1 MKPQSKTDRSQLLS
15 SYLDGEL
22 DEDQTRFVET
32 NVLQDPEARREL
44 ENLRALKSLIAARMR
59 LTPSLG
65 FWTRLSTELERRKRE
80 EENLLP
86 FPRKYLPLVSL
97 GTAVVVLVVGFVL
110 FQQRATLVDYVSR
123 QSERVQKSVED
134 NILKGSL
141 MPLFAHVDKNQAL
154 QFAMFGTLPLDAR
167 AETELRVNEDSA
179 RGYTIDMDKK
189 GDRKTPTVTVK
200 EFVDEVRPSHAQLQI
215 IDSLLD
221 LGRVKL
227 EGSVFVAEDRVMAVN
242 PELSRLNRVMLSGI
256 AAALEPEQ
264 RVRFER
270 FLQVRQAPYMLS
282 GGRRGSESSERIL
295 HTMRLRERS
304 EAFLVVSPETVVV
317 SRLDID
323 LDSLRR
329 HISEVQE
336 VQTSV
341 AVHMNSLIRRMGER
355 EVAVRH
361 RSGVPIPQVRV
372 VGGSEFFSIQIG
384 NDWEGLPRPSEMW
397 VKPRMPVQVG
407 TRGRHPGPSFNF
419 QFNGDDSS
427 VFFNLDLDSLMI
439 RMRKEGDAGGIEI
452 FKGDRRSRNRVFQL
466 DGREMQPSLDSASRG
481 QKRKISKL
489 DSLMKE
495 MEKRER
501 QQERNQEEEDSP
513 RPQR

>member
-1 MKPQSKTDRSQLLS
+1 MKPQTKTDLSQLLS

-22 DEDQTRFVET
+22 DEAQARNVET
-32 NVLQDPEARREL
+32 NVLQDSEARREL
-44 ENLRALKSLIAARMR
+44 ENLKALKNLMAAKRR
-59 LTPSLG
+59 LTPATG

-86 FPRKYLPLVSL
+86 FPRKYLPMVSL
-97 GTAVVVLVVGFVL
+97 GTAVVVLVVSFVL
-110 FQQRATLVDYVSR
+110 FQQRATVVDYVSR
-123 QSERVQKSVED
+123 QSERVQKVVED
-134 NILKGSL
+134 NLLKGSL
-141 MPLFAHVDKNQAL
+141 MPLFSHIDKNQAL
-154 QFAMFGTLPLDAR
+154 QFAMFGTLPLDAK

-179 RGYTIDMDKK
+179 RGYTIDVDKK
-189 GDRKTPTVTVK
+189 GNRKTPIVTVK
-200 EFVDEVRPSHAQLQI
+200 EFVDEVRPSHGQLQI

-227 EGSVFVAEDRVMAVN
+227 EGSVFVAEDRAMAVN

-264 RVRFER
+264 RARFER

-282 GGRRGSESSERIL
+282 GGRRGSEPSERIL

-304 EAFLVVSPETVVV
+304 EAFLVVSPETVLV

-323 LDSLRR
+323 MDSLRR
-329 HISEVQE
+329 HIRGIQE
-336 VQTSV
+336 VQTPV

-355 EVAVRH
+355 DVAVSR
-361 RSGVPIPQVRV
+361 RSGVPMPQVRV
-372 VGGSEFFSIQIG
+372 VGGSEFFSIHID
-384 NDWEGLPRPSEMW
+384 NDWESLPKPSDMW
-397 VKPRMPVQVG
+397 VKPRMPMQVG
-407 TRGRHPGPSFNF
+407 TRGRNPGPSFNF

-427 VFFNLDLDSLMI
+427 VFLNLDLDSLMT
-439 RMRKEGDAGGIEI
+439 RMRKEGESGGIEI
-452 FKGDRRSRNRVFQL
+452 FKGAPRSRNRVFQF
-466 DGREMQPSLDSASRG
+466 DGRAMRPFLDSALPG
-481 QKRKISKL
+481 QKRKTSKL

-501 QQERNQEEEDSP
+501 QHERTQKKEDTPDP
-513 RPQR
+513 RQ